1 MLYTSPSG
9 AVQIVF
15 VWISLA
21 FVYLWPNHRCAIV
34 IGLTIVP
41 LTGIILLFVLPL
53 SAGWG
58 MIIASWLVRPI
69 THLAASPLP
78 RQSQLIQ
85 SITFFFLIPGFH
97 YFKYLLDP
105 TQPECIQYAREH
117 EEGDR
122 ECSILCRLRRRL
134 YLRPTALGYQAR
146 AAVSQRTDPRSC

>member
-21 FVYLWPNHRCAIV
+21 FGCLWPNRRCAIV
-34 IGLTIVP
+34 IGFTIVP

-58 MIIASWLVRPI
+58 MIIALWLVRPI
-69 THLAASPLP
+69 TYLTAPPKPAHSVDN
-78 RQSQLIQ
+78 
-85 SITFFFLIPGFH
+85 FFFSLPGFH
-97 YFKYLLDP
+97 HFKYLLDL
-105 TQPECIQYAREH
+105 TQPERIQYAREH
-117 EEGDR
+117 QEGDR

-134 YLRPTALGYQAR
+134 YLRPTALGHQVR
-146 AAVSQRTDPRSC
+146 AAVSQRAGPGSC

>member
-21 FVYLWPNHRCAIV
+21 FVYLWPNRRCAIV

-69 THLAASPLP
+69 TLLHSLQHPPKPAHSVDNP
-78 RQSQLIQ
+78 
-85 SITFFFLIPGFH
+85 FFSIPGFH

-105 TQPECIQYAREH
+105 TQPERIQYAREH
-117 EEGDR
+117 QEGDR

-134 YLRPTALGYQAR
+134 YLRPTALGHQAR
-146 AAVSQRTDPRSC
+146 AAVSQWADPRSC

>member
-21 FVYLWPNHRCAIV
+21 FVYLWPNRRCAIV
-34 IGLTIVP
+34 IGFTIVP

-69 THLAASPLP
+69 THLTAPPKPVHSVDNLCPL
-78 RQSQLIQ
+78 
-85 SITFFFLIPGFH
+85 PGFH
-97 YFKYLLDP
+97 HFKYLLDP
-105 TQPECIQYAREH
+105 TKPERIQYAREH

-122 ECSILCRLRRRL
+122 ECSILCWLRRRL
-134 YLRPTALGYQAR
+134 YLRPTALGHQAR
-146 AAVSQRTDPRSC
+146 AAVSQRAGPGSC